1 MFLFIYKK
9 NIKKQNCMTVQH
21 IQHTSMCKH
30 RHIKNDRNSTIGKSH
45 ILICSAFQ
53 TAQLETKRESVEATN
68 SILYYEPKSFNASRT
83 GLVPDPLQRWSLSN
97 MFWLVP
103 WASDQWSETP
113 VQTCYPQIPICETK
127 KNTHSQ
133 TQVGLNMNSYWQQI
147 FVQIIHKSGPWAS
160 VNISGPYNMTQ
171 LFKSFMNVQCTLIPS
186 KHMIISYYK

>member
-1 MFLFIYKK
+1 MWHDTIAPQKHGSEYK
-9 NIKKQNCMTVQH
+9 QQGT
-21 IQHTSMCKH
+21 
-30 RHIKNDRNSTIGKSH
+30 
-45 ILICSAFQ
+45 
-53 TAQLETKRESVEATN
+53 LEIWVWSGIDHLH
-68 SILYYEPKSFNASRT
+68 SGQSRT
-83 GLVPDPLQRWSLSN
+83 GLGPDPLQRWSLSN

-113 VQTCYPQIPICETK
+113 VQTCYPQICICETK

-171 LFKSFMNVQCTLIPS
+171 LFKSFMDVQCTLIPS